1 MPLYNVTF
9 DVQEIK
15 GYAHTESRFSLTLR
29 TERDLGDLQEILL
42 NAANEANVTDCDD
55 EDDFEVL
62 EALDRFNKRVG
73 P

>member
-29 TERDLGDLQEILL
+29 TERDLATLQEILL
-42 NAANEANVTDCDD
+42 NAGNEVNVGDLENEDRRFD
-55 EDDFEVL
+55 ELVAQFGQ
-62 EALDRFNKRVG
+62 RVG